1 MKKAKKRVRKAKP
14 KPKRIPRGLTEQQKS
29 FCRHYLALS
38 YNGTKAAK
46 SAGYSKRTA
55 TMQAARLLTKA
66 SVQVELTKLA
76 RPVARKAELKA
87 SDLLIM
93 LMRQADADPRA
104 FVDDASLMKK
114 LRDLDEDTAKLI
126 AGFKVDGSQLVEV
139 KLKDA
144 MKATELLMRN
154 RGMLKEQM
162 SVELSGQVSVVE
174 QERVKEFTTEELAEF
189 NAAAATCQRLLHPET
204 V

>member
-1 MKKAKKRVRKAKP
+1 MPKKKRVRRKP
-14 KPKRIPRGLTEQQKS
+14 RLKRIPKGITDQQKS
-29 FCRHYLALS
+29 FCRHYLALG
-38 YNGTKAAK
+38 YNGTKAARA
-46 SAGYSKRTA
+46 AGYSKHTA
-55 TMQAARLLTKA
+55 TRQASRLLTYA
-66 SVQVELTKLA
+66 HVQAELTRLA

-93 LMRQADADPRA
+93 LMRQADANPRE
-104 FVDDASLMKK
+104 FVTAASYMKK
-114 LRDLDEDTAKLI
+114 IADLDDDTAKLI
-126 AGFKVDGSQLVEV
+126 SSWKQDGSRLTEV
-139 KLKDA
+139 KLKDG

-162 SVELSGQVSVVE
+162 LVELNAQVSVVE
-174 QERVKEFTTEELAEF
+174 QQRVKEFTTEELAEF